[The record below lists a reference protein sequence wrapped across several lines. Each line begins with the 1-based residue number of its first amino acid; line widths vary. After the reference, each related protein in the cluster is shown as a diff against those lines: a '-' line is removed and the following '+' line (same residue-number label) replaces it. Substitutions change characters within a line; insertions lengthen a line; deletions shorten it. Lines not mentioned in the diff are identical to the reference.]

1 MARKIK
7 GGNCRHAAE
16 KSPRKRKRI
25 ARCVPHNGQL
35 MLNNCLYAQGNKN
48 CSTSLKNIIQEHSKG

>member
-1 MARKIK
+1 MARIIK

-48 CSTSLKNIIQEHSKG
+48 CSTLLRNITLKDSKG